1 MKTIRLPFA
10 ALALAGA
17 VALAGCEATP
27 TDAPGALDGMHGDHS
42 GHVASSSQAA
52 DAPAHGASDLA
63 RMRAGSAP
71 YRNFAH
77 AERDGFIPVSPCI
90 DSPAGAMGFHYEHP
104 DRLATISVDPARP
117 EILLYAPTR
126 DGRME
131 LVGVEF
137 VVDRTEWHEIHG
149 STKPSVA
156 GRTFDEPIP
165 GHPALGNAYSL
176 HVWLW
181 ADNPSGLF
189 APFNP
194 NVSCG

>member
-1 MKTIRLPFA
+1 MKRTTLPLA
-10 ALALAGA
+10 TLALAGA
-17 VALAGCEATP
+17 VAFAACEATP
-27 TDAPGALDGMHGDHS
+27 TEAPADVDALHGDHA
-42 GHVASSSQAA
+42 GHVMNQRPEA
-52 DAPAHGASDLA
+52 APAHGAPDLA
-63 RMRAGSAP
+63 RIRAGTAR

-77 AERDGFIPVSPCI
+77 AEADGFIPVSPCI

-104 DRLATISVDPARP
+104 DRLATISVDAARP
-117 EILLYAPTR
+117 EILLYVPAGG
-126 DGRME
+126 GRME

-137 VVDRTEWHEIHG
+137 VVDRTEWHDLHG
-149 STKPSVA
+149 ADKPSVA

-165 GHPALGNAYSL
+165 GHPALDNAYSL

-194 NVSCG
+194 DVSCG